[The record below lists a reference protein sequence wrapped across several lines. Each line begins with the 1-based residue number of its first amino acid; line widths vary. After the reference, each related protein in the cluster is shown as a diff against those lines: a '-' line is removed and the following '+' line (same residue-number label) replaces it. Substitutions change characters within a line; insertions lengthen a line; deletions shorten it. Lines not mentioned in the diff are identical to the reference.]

1 LEAPVRET
9 LARLPLAEAVLTVWR
24 WVADANLI
32 DQIYDENRGRSYEKV
47 LSFSTLVALVRD
59 ALLEYDGSGKQSFE
73 AAQDRGELPASV
85 RATYGKVG
93 RTPIPVS
100 TAFLAGCT
108 ARITDVYPQDPQA
121 HTPVPKSLDD
131 YEVLVFDGKAIKRV
145 AKRLKPLR
153 DTAGGLLG
161 GRALVALNLR
171 SGLAV
176 AMRAHPDGDA
186 NEVRFVGDLVPEVR
200 QLLPGKRL
208 WVADCSFC
216 DLTQPARFAEQGDA
230 FLVRYH
236 PKVPFYA
243 DPARTACEGRDG
255 RGRRYVQEWG
265 WLGSPRHPKRRLY
278 VRRITL
284 YRPGEK
290 DVILVTNLCDETA
303 VPAVDLLEVYLGR
316 WGIERMFQQVT
327 EVFGLE
333 HLIGTKPEG
342 VIFQFAMCL
351 VLYNLIQ
358 VVRGVIA
365 SAVQRPREAISGEK
379 LFQDVQRQMIAW
391 SETVELDETIAHF
404 AGEWTALRV
413 KVRLSELLSGVWRE
427 RWLKAPP
434 KKKPAARKKVRK
446 RTHSS
451 VYRILEAHQQ
461 RLKKEKRRV
470 QLA

>member
-1 LEAPVRET
+1 LELPVPET
-9 LARLPLAEAVLTVWR
+9 LSRLPLAEAVLTLWR
-24 WVADANLI
+24 WAADADTVN
-32 DQIYDENRGRSYEKV
+32 QIFDENRGRCYEKIF
-47 LSFSTLVALVRD
+47 LFSTIVGLVRD
-59 ALLEYDGSGKQSFE
+59 ALLEYDGSGQQSFE
-73 AAQDRGELPASV
+73 AAQDRGELDASV
-85 RATYGKVG
+85 RAAYGKLG

-100 TAFLAGCT
+100 SAFLAGCT
-108 ARITDVYPQDPQA
+108 ARFSDIYPKDPTA
-121 HTPVPKSLDD
+121 RTPLPKSLDE
-131 YEVLVFDGKAIKRV
+131 YEVVVFDGKAIKRV
-145 AKRLKPLR
+145 AKRLKALWGA
-153 DTAGGLLG
+153 AGGLLG

-171 SGLAV
+171 TGLAV

-200 QLLPGKRL
+200 RLVAAKRL
-208 WVADCSFC
+208 WIADSAFC
-216 DLTQPARFAEQGDA
+216 DLTQPARFAERGDA

-243 DPARTACEGRDG
+243 DPARPARGGQDG
-255 RGRRYVQEWG
+255 TGRRYVEEWG
-265 WLGSPRHPKRRLY
+265 WLGSPRNPKRLY

-284 YRPGEK
+284 DRPGEK
-290 DVILVTNLCDETA
+290 AVALVTNLLDA
-303 VPAVDLLEVYLGR
+303 AAIPAVDLLTAYLSR

-333 HLIGTKPEG
+333 HLIGTRPEG

-365 SAVQRPREAISGEK
+365 VDVEVPREEISGEK
-379 LFQDVQRQMIAW
+379 LFQDVERQMIAW
-391 SETVELDETIAHF
+391 SETVTLGETTAHF
-404 AGEWTALRV
+404 QGEWTAVRV
-413 KVRLSELLSGVWRE
+413 KVRLSELLSGVWRD

-434 KKKPAARKKVRK
+434 KKKTAPKKGVRK

-461 RLKKEKRRV
+461 RLRKEKKRV
-470 QLA
+470 QLT

>member
-1 LEAPVRET
+1 MDAPGSQT
-9 LARLPLAEAVLTVWR
+9 LARLPLAEAVLTLWR
-24 WVADANLI
+24 WVADADSL
-32 DQIYDENRGRSYEKV
+32 DQIFDDNRGRCYEKI
-47 LSFSTLVALVRD
+47 LAFSLIVYLVRD
-59 ALLEYDGSGKQSFE
+59 ALLEYGGSGRKSFDE
-73 AAQDRGELPASV
+73 AKDRGELEASY
-85 RATYGKVG
+85 RAAYGKLG
-93 RTPIPVS
+93 RIPILVS
-100 TAFLAGCT
+100 TAMLARCT
-108 ARITDVYPQDPQA
+108 ARLGAVYPGEPEAQ
-121 HTPVPKSLDD
+121 TPLPASLDD
-131 YEVLVFDGKAIKRV
+131 YRVITLDGKAIKRV
-145 AKRLKPLR
+145 AKRLKPLWGA
-153 DTAGGLLG
+153 AGGLLG
-161 GRALVALNLR
+161 GRALVALDMR

-200 QLLPGKRL
+200 QLIPKKRL
-208 WVADCSFC
+208 WIGDSSFC

-243 DPARTACEGRDG
+243 DPACPAREGHDS
-255 RGRRYVQEWG
+255 RGQRSIEEWG
-265 WLGSPRHPKRRLY
+265 HLGSPRNKKRMY

-290 DVILVTNLCDETA
+290 DVSVVTNLCDAVA
-303 VPAVDLLEVYLGR
+303 VPAVDLLEVYLNR

-351 VLYNLIQ
+351 LLYNLIQ
-358 VVRGVIA
+358 VMRGEIAAGVVRG
-365 SAVQRPREAISGEK
+365 REEISGEK
-379 LFQDVQRQMIAW
+379 LFEDVQLQMIAW
-391 SETVELDETIAHF
+391 SQVVEPEETIAHF
-404 AGEWTALRV
+404 QGEWTAPRV
-413 KVRLSELLSGVWRE
+413 KVRLSELLRGLWKD
-427 RWLKAPP
+427 RWLKSPP
-434 KKKPAARKKVRK
+434 KKPRAPRKVVRK

-461 RLKKEKRRV
+461 RLKKEKRRL